1 MPQIK
6 SLKTEAHRLFC
17 DLGAQADLVVKDYR
31 CCAEWIKDDRNRL
44 HIVQRYDKSGAP
56 SVVLKFAQRPVDTD
70 AFARI
75 LDAHHGAQAAL
86 QWSEINTVPEI
97 LAEDRSAQA
106 YLMQY
111 IAGDTFLELC
121 RYQTDHATLLR
132 KAGSWLAAFHGGTVQ
147 QKRPFQPR
155 FMVRHMHKLAGQM
168 RAGERRISGQSQ
180 FVAFADRI
188 GEFASDAEGHIGT
201 IAAKHGDL
209 NAHNILISDR
219 ATAAFDFLGAD
230 NAPVAYDIARFLQSY
245 TQMVGD
251 IDDLSKG
258 FAVPKRAWDAFFS
271 GYDLVGP
278 DDPTV
283 IFLSKVQ
290 VLTDWNRMQDKTTLK
305 SMLRL
310 ERLKEI
316 ARQAFT

>member
-1 MPQIK
+1 MPQTTI
-6 SLKTEAHRLFC
+6 LKIEAHRLFC
-17 DLGAQADLVVKDYR
+17 ELGAQAGLAVTDYR
-31 CCAEWIKDDRNRL
+31 CGAEWIKDDRNRL
-44 HIVQRYDKSGAP
+44 HIVQRYDNSGAP
-56 SVVLKFAQRPVDTD
+56 SVVLKFAQRPVDKE
-70 AFARI
+70 AFGRI

-86 QWSEINTVPEI
+86 SGSELNTVPQI
-97 LAEDRSAQA
+97 LAEDRCAQA

-121 RYQTDHATLLR
+121 RNQSNHTPLLR
-132 KAGSWLAAFHGGTVQ
+132 KAGAWLAAFHGGTFQ

-155 FMVRHMHKLAGQM
+155 FMVRHMGKLAGQM
-168 RAGERRISGQSQ
+168 RVGERRISGQGQ
-180 FVAFADRI
+180 FITYADRI
-188 GEFASDAEGHIGT
+188 GEFAGTAEGHIGT

-209 NAHNILISDR
+209 NAHNILISDH
-219 ATAAFDFLGAD
+219 ATAGFDFLGTD

-245 TQMVGD
+245 TQLVGD
-251 IDDLSKG
+251 MDDLKTG
-258 FAVPKRAWDAFFS
+258 HAVPQRAWDAFFS
-271 GYDLVGP
+271 GYDLVGA

-290 VLTDWNRMQDKTTLK
+290 ILTDWNRMQDKTTLK
-305 SMLRL
+305 SLLRL

>member
-1 MPQIK
+1 MSQIK
-6 SLKTEAHRLFC
+6 SLKSEAHQLFC
-17 DLGAQADLVVKDYR
+17 DLGAQAGLVINDYQ
-31 CCAEWIKDDRNRL
+31 CGAEWIKDDRNRL
-44 HIVQRYDKSGAP
+44 HIVQRYDASCAP
-56 SVVLKFAQRPVDTD
+56 SVVLKFAQRPVDQE

-75 LDAHHGAQAAL
+75 LDAHHSAQAAL
-86 QWSEINTVPEI
+86 RGSGVNTVPAI
-97 LAEDRSAQA
+97 LAEDRTAQA
-106 YLMQY
+106 YLMEHVS
-111 IAGDTFLELC
+111 GDTFLELC
-121 RYQTDHATLLR
+121 RNQPDHRPLLR
-132 KAGSWLAAFHGGTVQ
+132 KAGAWLAAFHGNTVQ

-155 FMVRHMHKLAGQM
+155 FMVRHMHKLVGQM
-168 RAGERRISGQSQ
+168 RSGERRISGQSR
-180 FVAFADRI
+180 FITFAERI
-188 GEFASDAEGHIGT
+188 GEFAGTAEGHIGT

-209 NAHNILISDR
+209 NAHNILMSDQM
-219 ATAAFDFLGAD
+219 TAGFDFLGAD

-251 IDDLSKG
+251 LDDLEAG
-258 FAVPKRAWDAFFS
+258 HAVPQRAWDAFFS

-283 IFLSKVQ
+283 VFLSKVQ

-305 SMLRL
+305 SVLRL